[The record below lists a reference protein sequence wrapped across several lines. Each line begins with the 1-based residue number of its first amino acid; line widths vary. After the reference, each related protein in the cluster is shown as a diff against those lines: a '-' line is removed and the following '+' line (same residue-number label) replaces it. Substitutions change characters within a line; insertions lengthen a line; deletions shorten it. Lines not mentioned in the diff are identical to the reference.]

1 MSWRAR
7 MNGTLWRRL
16 GKPLFVRDAFQF
28 QILLYGSQGLW
39 AVLFRSASNNIVAY
53 YERSRNRR
61 RDAGPA
67 SEPPGDG
74 AVSESVRRGREWLES
89 LQDERGIIEYGAR
102 WNLWDTANA
111 VLGLQKARGDP
122 SVIEKSL
129 SLLFSYQDEK
139 GAIPSQVGH
148 YGRSYC
154 VETTSMSVLA
164 ECFERARVVDR
175 ASRGVGFLLG
185 RQHPIGGWETPYLGI
200 GPEDVQVRVNYYPS
214 NTGFALAP
222 ILLFAEGRI
231 GQEAL
236 RRAVAF
242 LGATQRPDG
251 SWGTA
256 LSYCSVE
263 GYATKNTLPALRLLA
278 ARGGPLSART
288 KGMVSSAEAFAR
300 RSQNPDGSW
309 PSRGAS
315 SKELATALMGRSLP
329 MDRGD
334 PTIARALGWLL
345 GRQRGDGRW
354 FGGSI
359 GGESLDV
366 LATAEAVS
374 LLAEYEN
381 GWDVLSSPRPRPVA
395 ASP

>member
-1 MSWRAR
+1 MSWRTR
-7 MNGTLWRRL
+7 MNDTLWRRL

-28 QILLYGSQGLW
+28 QIFLCGTQGLW
-39 AVLFRSASNNIVAY
+39 PELFRSASNNVVAS
-53 YERSRNRR
+53 YERYSNRR
-61 RDAGPA
+61 RGRREAA
-67 SEPPGDG
+67 APPDG
-74 AVSESVRRGREWLES
+74 HAVSESVRRGSRWLEG
-89 LQDERGIIEYGAR
+89 LQDERGIIEWGAR

-111 VLGLQKARGDP
+111 VLGLQKAGGSP

-129 SLLFSYQDEK
+129 SLLFSYQSGE
-139 GAIPSQVGH
+139 GGVPNQVGH

-154 VETTSMSVLA
+154 IETTSMSMLA
-164 ECFERARVVDR
+164 EYFQKGRVTDEV
-175 ASRGVGFLLG
+175 SRGVGFILG
-185 RQHPIGGWETPYLGI
+185 RQHPVGGWETPYLGI
-200 GPEDVQVRVNYYPS
+200 SPEEVQVRVNYYPS

-222 ILLFAEGRI
+222 VLLFAGRRLSD
-231 GQEAL
+231 EAL
-236 RRAVAF
+236 AKALAF
-242 LGATQRPDG
+242 LAATQRRDG
-251 SWGTA
+251 IWGTA

-263 GYATKNTLPALRLLA
+263 GYATRNTLPALRLVA
-278 ARGGPLSART
+278 KRTGPLAGIAGR
-288 KGMVSSAEAFAR
+288 MVASAEGFAR

-309 PSRGAS
+309 PSRGPS

-334 PTIARALGWLL
+334 PTILRAVGWLL

-354 FGGSI
+354 SGGSL

-381 GWDVLSSPRPRPVA
+381 GWDVLSAPKVQA
-395 ASP
+395 